1 MTSTIVARRTGKAA
15 KILTAAEELILK
27 QGFKGV
33 TMAAVA
39 QRAHVGKGTAYL
51 YWRTKEDLFLEL
63 LVDSLAGVLADLA
76 DRVRATPGLAMADR
90 LCPAIADAWLA
101 RPLVR
106 ALQVTDNDVLGALLD
121 DPRSHAIV
129 VENGIPALIGTLLPL
144 WRDRDLVRA
153 DWSLDDVT
161 AALEFLFVGYFVTRT
176 RGAVGGSHGD
186 HIDVLRRAVAAVLL
200 TRESAVPDDDLTE
213 AVCEV
218 LENHAQRLRELV
230 V

>member
-1 MTSTIVARRTGKAA
+1 MTSTIVARRTGTAA

-27 QGFKGV
+27 QGFKGG

-76 DRVRATPGLAMADR
+76 DRVCATPGLAMADR

-106 ALQVTDNDVLGALLD
+106 ALQVTDSDVLGAL
-121 DPRSHAIV
+121 
-129 VENGIPALIGTLLPL
+129 
-144 WRDRDLVRA
+144 
-153 DWSLDDVT
+153 LDDVT

-200 TRESAVPDDDLTE
+200 TRESTVPDDDLTE

>member
-63 LVDSLAGVLADLA
+63 LAGVLADLA
-76 DRVRATPGLAMADR
+76 DRVCATPGLAMADR

-106 ALQVTDNDVLGALLD
+106 ALQVTDSDVLGAL
-121 DPRSHAIV
+121 
-129 VENGIPALIGTLLPL
+129 
-144 WRDRDLVRA
+144 
-153 DWSLDDVT
+153 LDDVT

>member
-76 DRVRATPGLAMADR
+76 DRVCATPGLAMADR

-106 ALQVTDNDVLGALLD
+106 ALQVTDSDVLGAL
-121 DPRSHAIV
+121 
-129 VENGIPALIGTLLPL
+129 
-144 WRDRDLVRA
+144 
-153 DWSLDDVT
+153 LDDVT